1 MPIIPGS
8 YVESDENYHRGYAL
22 EEYEGKVSIVA
33 VEIGKDGKTYMK
45 WGFPQFFKDGE
56 RLPAEKAL
64 PWKIE
69 LGNRQRAI
77 SSLNAMAALLG
88 GSTVQDGVSEG
99 DIPF

>member
-1 MPIIPGS
+1 MIIKDS
-8 YVESDENYHRGYAL
+8 YIESDENYHRGFAL
-22 EEYEGKVSIVA
+22 VEYNETFSIVA
-33 VEIGKDGKTYMK
+33 VEIGKDGKTYMR
-45 WGFPQFFKDGE
+45 WCFPQVFKDGE
-56 RLPAEKAL
+56 RRAAEKGL